1 MSITSDHFLEIVPTF
16 VEDGSNLCHV
26 NGGHSWL
33 LLEEGEYYNNI
44 ASQSMHMCHLKE
56 DISIQEEHQ
65 MLLIPKSAIFSFPNI
80 QPPRLVPASCAICL
94 QTYTIGSKVVVYSSN
109 PKCKHCFRNDYIL
122 RWLLTLSISL
132 SFSISLSLSLLIS
145 L

>member
-1 MSITSDHFLEIVPTF
+1 MVVIYVMSTEDTPGCCWKKVNITTTSPANPCACAIL
-16 VEDGSNLCHV
+16 
-26 NGGHSWL
+26 
-33 LLEEGEYYNNI
+33 
-44 ASQSMHMCHLKE
+44 LKE

-94 QTYTIGSKVVVYSSN
+94 QTYTIGSKLVVYSSN